1 MNCSAQAW
9 NRVPASALGDA
20 IRGIGR
26 IIPRQYCCNLRLSVW
41 PACVCRE
48 VTERRLFAIRRMAV
62 CFTWSSRSSGAV
74 ESWYSCGCKS
84 ISFSRARILRD
95 STSVSLISH
104 GSVCPFAWEASLGLD
119 SGDSVDCG
127 DCDQPADTRD
137 SPDSPDTADF
147 ADFSDFTDLP
157 DSTDFADSADAIQ
170 SSVSCADSSSFLRIS
185 SLKFA
190 GHAKL
195 VFSWIS
201 STGVVHACPTT
212 ASSKSRAPSPTKK
225 PSGSG
230 WPTDASVCG
239 CPSFG
244 SASWSASSSRRSA
257 HEGNAAGC
265 SPSVFA

>member
-1 MNCSAQAW
+1 
-9 NRVPASALGDA
+9 
-20 IRGIGR
+20 
-26 IIPRQYCCNLRLSVW
+26 
-41 PACVCRE
+41 
-48 VTERRLFAIRRMAV
+48 MAV

-84 ISFSRARILRD
+84 ISFSRARVLRD
-95 STSVSLISH
+95 STSVSLIPH
-104 GSVCPFAWEASLGLD
+104 DWVRPFAWEASLGLD

-127 DCDQPADTRD
+127 DSDKPADTRD
-137 SPDSPDTADF
+137 SPDSPDTTDF
-147 ADFSDFTDLP
+147 DDSTDSTGL
-157 DSTDFADSADAIQ
+157 TDFADSADAIQ
-170 SSVSCADSSSFLRIS
+170 SSVSCADSSSFLRMF

-195 VFSWIS
+195 VFLWIS

-212 ASSKSRAPSPTKK
+212 ASSKSCAPSPTKK